1 MNNMINDYLKNYR
14 KYPITIG
21 LITICIGV
29 YIISCILFGLE
40 MNAQDGIV
48 FGGFNPLY
56 VYYNNEYYRLF
67 TANFIHFGIL
77 HIAVNCYSLFGLG
90 VFIERV
96 LKTKKYVIVL
106 VASAISTTLLPYI
119 LFLFN
124 GYGSTTI
131 SGGISGVIFGL
142 IGALGALALTYKDVF
157 LDVFKQL
164 LPNVLLMLFISFA
177 IPTISLSG
185 HVSGLIGGFVAT
197 YIVLKVKVK
206 PKRNKYDDLLN

>member
-1 MNNMINDYLKNYR
+1 MNNMINDYLKNYK

-21 LITICIGV
+21 LITICVFV
-29 YIISCILFGLE
+29 YIISTLLYGFE
-40 MNAQDGIV
+40 MNAQDGLA

-56 VYYNNEYYRLF
+56 VFYENEYYRLI

-77 HIAVNCYSLFGLG
+77 HIAVNSYSLFGIG
-90 VFIERV
+90 IFIERV
-96 LKTKKYVIVL
+96 LKTKKYIIVL
-106 VASAISTTLLPYI
+106 AASALSTTLLPYL

-124 GYGSTTI
+124 GYGSTSV

-142 IGALGALALTYKDVF
+142 LGAIGALALTYRDVF

-177 IPTISLSG
+177 IPSISLSG
-185 HVSGLIGGFVAT
+185 HISGLIGGFVAT
-197 YIVLKVKVK
+197 YIVLKMKTK
-206 PKRNKYDDLLN
+206 PKKNKYEDLLN

>member
-1 MNNMINDYLKNYR
+1 MNSMVNDYLKNYK

-21 LITICIGV
+21 LITLCVGV
-29 YIISCILFGLE
+29 YIISSLLYGLE
-40 MNAQDGIV
+40 MNAQDGIS
-48 FGGFNPLY
+48 FGGFNPLLVFY
-56 VYYNNEYYRLF
+56 DNEYYRLI

-77 HIAVNCYSLFGLG
+77 HIAVNCYSLFGIG

-96 LKTKKYVIVL
+96 LKTRKYMIVL
-106 VASAISTTLLPYI
+106 ISSAISTTVLPYL

-124 GYGSTTI
+124 GYGSMSV

-142 IGALGALALTYKDVF
+142 LGALGALALTYRDVF

-164 LPNVLLMLFISFA
+164 LPNVLLMLFISVA
-177 IPTISLSG
+177 VPSISLSG

-197 YIVLKVKVK
+197 YLVLKIKTK
-206 PKRNKYDDLLN
+206 PKKKKYDDLLN